1 MSVKF
6 LRSLFKIIID
16 EAENNP
22 EFSAKIEQILSPQA
36 PVKKTS
42 PAKRPSNRRDAPVLD
57 PVKALTE
64 GEDSL
69 REKLSTLTEKQ
80 LKDIIAHYGMDPAKQ
95 AMKWKKIDRLIAHII
110 EESRRI
116 ATRGDV
122 FRQ

>member
-1 MSVKF
+1 MSIEI
-6 LRSLFKIIID
+6 LRRLFKVVIE

-36 PVKKTS
+36 PAKKSS
-42 PAKRPSNRRDAPVLD
+42 PAKKTSNRRDLPVLD
-57 PVKALTE
+57 PVKALAE

-69 REKLSTLTEKQ
+69 REKLHTLTEKQ

-95 AMKWKKIDRLIAHII
+95 AMKWKKLDRLIDRII

-116 ATRGDV
+116 ATRGDA
-122 FRQ
+122 FRH